1 MSADIRH
8 DLIFAHASD
17 ARVATSVILAGMV
30 SIFIGSAFMVLQP
43 RLALNATF
51 ARNPNA
57 DTLAAPVRVIDAG
70 PRKRAPCDLQVWPNI
85 DQRCLVRS
93 RTATRL
99 DSNKRTSAAS
109 TAEDNALL
117 TPLTATG
124 SKMHRQWPTKDDASE
139 SALQP
144 KMRQR
149 ERIASSTVTADDGN
163 DMENEIDV
171 LPPPRPVERPHRH
184 VRGRY
189 GFPIHLRFGPFR
201 F

>member
-17 ARVATSVILAGMV
+17 ARVATSVILAGMAA
-30 SIFIGSAFMVLQP
+30 ILIGSAFMVLEP
-43 RLALNATF
+43 RLEPNATF
-51 ARNPNA
+51 ARYPNA
-57 DTLAAPVRVIDAG
+57 DTPAAPVRVIDAG
-70 PRKRAPCDLQVWPNI
+70 PRKSAPCNLQVWPNI

-99 DSNKRTSAAS
+99 DSNARTSAAS
-109 TAEDNALL
+109 TAEDNAVL

-124 SKMHRQWPTKDDASE
+124 SKMQRQWPTKGDASD

-144 KMRQR
+144 TMRQR
-149 ERIASSTVTADDGN
+149 ERVASSTVTADDGN
-163 DMENEIDV
+163 DMDDEIDM
-171 LPPPRPVERPHRH
+171 LPPPRPFERPHRH
-184 VRGRY
+184 VDGRY
-189 GFPIHLRFGPFR
+189 GFPIHLPFGPFR